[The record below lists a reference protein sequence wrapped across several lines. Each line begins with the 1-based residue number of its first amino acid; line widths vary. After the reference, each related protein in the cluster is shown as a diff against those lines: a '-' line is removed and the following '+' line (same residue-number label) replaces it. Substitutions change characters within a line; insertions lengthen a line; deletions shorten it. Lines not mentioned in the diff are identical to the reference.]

1 MDGGANLVAPDGPSA
16 FLAVKI
22 PDCGP
27 ECSTVATS
35 ETRCGALHVESA
47 VSPGPNVLRKAAL
60 SHARRLYTSIITAL
74 AVVLIFGQTG
84 HAATSLHPTRGMNG
98 IVTSSSRIASEVGV
112 EIMKKGGNAVDAAV
126 ATAFAMAVTWPT
138 AGNIGGGGFLVYHG
152 ADGEA
157 TTFDFREKAPL
168 ASTKTMY
175 LDEDGNVRDNSNHDG
190 ILAVG
195 VPGTVAGLELAH
207 QRLGS
212 LPWED
217 LLQPA
222 IDLARDGMP
231 ISWYLHDS
239 FKRLERHWERYPSS
253 AKVFLKADGSY
264 YQPGDT
270 WKQPDLARTL
280 ERIQRDGKDG
290 FYGGETARLVAEF
303 MAANGGIITEEDLA
317 KYEAQEREPIRGTY
331 RGHEVVSMPPPSSGG
346 VVLVQMLNILEGFDL
361 NEIGHNSALYL
372 HLLTESM
379 RRAYADRA
387 NYLGDPDFNEDMP
400 LDRLTSKAH
409 AERQRQSIVMHAKS
423 ESDPARFAQVYESEE
438 TTHFSV
444 VDGDGNMVSLTYT
457 LEQGYGTKIVV
468 EGAGFLLNNEMGDFN
483 ARPGVTTA
491 EGWIGTE
498 PNQIR
503 PEQRMLSSMTP
514 TIVAKNGVPLFATGT
529 PGGKTIINTTMQT
542 ILNVIDH
549 EMNIARAISAPRIH
563 HQWLPDSTRMEAG
576 AFSVDTVKL
585 YEQRGHVIRE
595 TRGIGSA
602 MGVYRDPETGILY
615 GASDPRAEDGGAVAY

>member
-1 MDGGANLVAPDGPSA
+1 VNQSRIRNFFITVVTTLFLVGTIAGANTSRHPVRGNNGVVA
-16 FLAVKI
+16 
-22 PDCGP
+22 
-27 ECSTVATS
+27 
-35 ETRCGALHVESA
+35 
-47 VSPGPNVLRKAAL
+47 
-60 SHARRLYTSIITAL
+60 
-74 AVVLIFGQTG
+74 
-84 HAATSLHPTRGMNG
+84 
-98 IVTSSSRIASEVGV
+98 SSSMIASEVGV
-112 EIMKKGGNAVDAAV
+112 EIMKKGGNAIDAAV

-157 TTFDFREKAPL
+157 TAFDFREKAPL

-207 QRLGS
+207 QRFGS
-212 LPWED
+212 LSWDE

-239 FKRLERHWERYPSS
+239 FKRNNSRWQQYPSS
-253 AKVFLKADGSY
+253 AKVFLKADGSF

-270 WKQPDLARTL
+270 WKQPDLAATL

-290 FYGGETARLVAEF
+290 FYKGETARLIADF
-303 MAANGGIITEEDLA
+303 MAANDGIITEEDLA
-317 KYEAQEREPIRGTY
+317 KYEAKERAPIRGTY
-331 RGHEVVSMPPPSSGG
+331 RGYEVVSMPPPSSGG
-346 VVLVQMLNILEGFDL
+346 VALVQMLNILEGFDL
-361 NEIGHNSALYL
+361 RGIGHNSALYL

-387 NYLGDPDFNEDMP
+387 NYLGDADFNEDMP
-400 LDRLTSKAH
+400 LAMLTSKEH
-409 AERQRQSIVMHAKS
+409 AQKQRETIVMHSAS
-423 ESDPARFAQVYESEE
+423 ESDPARFAAVYESEE

-444 VDGDGNMVSLTYT
+444 VDKDGNMVSLTYT
-457 LEQGYGTKIVV
+457 LENGYGSKIVV

-483 ARPGVTTA
+483 ARPGVTD
-491 EGWIGTE
+491 ERGWIGTE

-514 TIVAKNGVPLFATGT
+514 AIIAKDGVPLFATGT

-549 EMNIARAISAPRIH
+549 DMNIARAIDAPRIH
-563 HQWLPDSTRMEAG
+563 HQWLPDSTRMETG
-576 AFSVDTVKL
+576 GFSADTVRL
-585 YEQRGHVIRE
+585 YEQRGHQIRE
-595 TRGIGSA
+595 TRAIGSA
-602 MGVYRDPETGILY
+602 MAVYRDPETGVLS
-615 GASDPRAEDGGAVAY
+615 GAADPRDEDGGAVAY